1 MMVRVAGRGDHVTVA
16 AIRAVQTIE
25 HVVLRQQVERPKDGC
40 AANRRVV
47 ILQLLQKL
55 IGRKGAGLPLGC
67 LNHPSARTRQSVA
80 TLLEDLQRLFRP

>member
-16 AIRAVQTIE
+16 AVRAMESVQ
-25 HVVLRQQVERPKDGC
+25 HVVLRQQIEGPEDRGPPD
-40 AANRRVV
+40 ARQV
-47 ILQLLQKL
+47 ILQLLYEF
-55 IGRKGAGLPLGC
+55 IGRKGAGLPLSC